1 MKFFAA
7 HVFLLLLTAVNLHAS
22 EMDRLIEKSA
32 NDSYVFKT
40 YLQNDNITTLSNDGV
55 VTLNGTVNEEF
66 HILMAQ
72 ETVAN
77 LPGVKRVQNNLVF
90 HGERFSKS
98 SDKWISMNVM
108 SALLFHHNVNAFKT
122 NVNVYNGVVTLKGEA
137 ASLAQ
142 KELTGE
148 YAADVFGVKEVKNE
162 MTYLNNSL
170 ERTPAEKIDDASITA
185 QVILALLTHRSTSAI
200 KTIVQTKNGVVTLTG
215 SAKNDAEKKL
225 VGKLANDI
233 RGVAMV
239 VNKMAVDDKSR

>member
-1 MKFFAA
+1 
-7 HVFLLLLTAVNLHAS
+7 
-22 EMDRLIEKSA
+22 
-32 NDSYVFKT
+32 
-40 YLQNDNITTLSNDGV
+40 
-55 VTLNGTVNEEF
+55 
-66 HILMAQ
+66 
-72 ETVAN
+72 
-77 LPGVKRVQNNLVF
+77 
-90 HGERFSKS
+90 
-98 SDKWISMNVM
+98 
-108 SALLFHHNVNAFKT
+108 
-122 NVNVYNGVVTLKGEA
+122 
-137 ASLAQ
+137 
-142 KELTGE
+142 
-148 YAADVFGVKEVKNE
+148 